1 MSATGE
7 IISLKALL
15 VDDEIPN
22 IENLSILID
31 KHCPWIKVTGTARNI
46 QAAVDFLKTNSV
58 DIVFLDIEMPGENG
72 FDLLPHLKGKN
83 ISIVFVTAHSKYAL
97 KALKASATDYL
108 LKPIDIDELKLTGE
122 KLLAVKNNTD
132 PSAAQK
138 EERYT
143 ALAETIQSKKKLEKL
158 ILPHQRGFKIVST
171 SKINYLEGDN
181 SYTTVHI
188 SDEAPIVVTR
198 TLKDF
203 EQMLEGDASFFRI
216 HKSYIVNLQCIRE
229 FISEDGGYVV
239 LPGKERLPVSRRRLS
254 EFMAAIKQKENN
266 SKE

>member
-1 MSATGE
+1 MSESGE
-7 IISLKALL
+7 VIYLKALL

-22 IENLSILID
+22 IENLSILIA
-31 KHCPWIKVTGTARNI
+31 KHCPWIKIVGTARSVA
-46 QAAVDFLKTNSV
+46 AAVDFLKSNPADV
-58 DIVFLDIEMPGENG
+58 IFLDIEMPGENG

-83 ISIVFVTAHSKYAL
+83 SSVVFVTAHSKYAL

-122 KLLAVKNNTD
+122 KLLAMKNNID
-132 PSAAQK
+132 PSTYQK

-143 ALAETIQSKKKLEKL
+143 ALAETIQNKKQLEKL
-158 ILPHQRGFKIVST
+158 ILPHQRGFKIVNT
-171 SKINYLEGDN
+171 EKIIYLEGDN

-188 SDEAPIVVTR
+188 SNETPVVVTR

-203 EQMLEGDASFFRI
+203 ELMLEGDPSFFRI
-216 HKSYIVNLQCIRE
+216 HKSYIVNTRYIQE
-229 FISEDGGYVV
+229 FISEDGGYVI
-239 LPGKERLPVSRRRLS
+239 LPGKQRLPVSRRRLA
-254 EFMAAIKQKENN
+254 EFMTTIKQKGNH